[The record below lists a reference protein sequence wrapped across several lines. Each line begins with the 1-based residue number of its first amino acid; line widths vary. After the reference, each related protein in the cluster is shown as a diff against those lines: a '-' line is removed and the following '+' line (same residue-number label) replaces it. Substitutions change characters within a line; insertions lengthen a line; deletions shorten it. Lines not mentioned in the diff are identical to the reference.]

1 MNDNRKVLLESGTN
15 ELELAEF
22 QLIKVNS
29 DGTEKINT
37 YGINVAKVR
46 EVIRF
51 PDITDYPKSIEHIVG
66 VFKSRDQVTPLI
78 NLSKWLGISER
89 EPKKEQFVIVTDF
102 NGITNGFLID
112 HITRIHRVSWSNLET
127 VTNLA
132 SSDHDNCVVASV
144 TIEDHLVFILDF
156 EKIISDINPTVDM
169 GLYDLKLDSKVNL
182 SEGTKAKRFK
192 HTILLVDDSSF
203 ILDQLRAVILESG
216 YSLIT
221 AVNGEDA
228 WGKYKENFDDISLI
242 VTDVEM
248 PKMDGLHLCK
258 KVTSEPNAVP
268 VVIFSSTMS
277 DENKIKAMGV
287 GATET
292 LTKPEINKLI
302 ITLDELL
309 NVD

>member
-1 MNDNRKVLLESGTN
+1 MSKSKILLESGTN

-22 QLIKVNS
+22 QLIKINS
-29 DGTEKINT
+29 DGSEQINT

-51 PDITDYPKSIEHIVG
+51 PDVTDYPKSTEHMVG
-66 VFKSRDQVTPLI
+66 VFKSREQVTPLI

-89 EPKKEQFVIVTDF
+89 SPGKEQFVIVTDF
-102 NGITNGFLID
+102 NGTTNGFLID
-112 HITRIHRVSWSNLET
+112 HITRIHRVSWTDLQS

-132 SSDHDNCVVASV
+132 PSDNDNCVVASV
-144 TIEDHLVFILDF
+144 TIEGNLVFILDF
-156 EKIISDINPTVDM
+156 EKIIADMNPTVDM
-169 GLYDLKLDSKVNL
+169 GLYDLKLDSNIDL
-182 SEGTKAKRFK
+182 SEGSKAKRFK

-203 ILDQLRAVILESG
+203 ILEQLKAVVLESG

-228 WGKYKENFDDISLI
+228 WSKYKEKFDDISLI

-258 KVTSEPNAVP
+258 KVTSESNAIP
-268 VVIFSSTMS
+268 VVVFSSTMS
-277 DENKIKAMGV
+277 DENKIKAMAV

-302 ITLDELL
+302 ITLDGLL

>member
-89 EPKKEQFVIVTDF
+89 EPKKEQF
-102 NGITNGFLID
+102 
-112 HITRIHRVSWSNLET
+112 
-127 VTNLA
+127 
-132 SSDHDNCVVASV
+132 
-144 TIEDHLVFILDF
+144 VFILDF